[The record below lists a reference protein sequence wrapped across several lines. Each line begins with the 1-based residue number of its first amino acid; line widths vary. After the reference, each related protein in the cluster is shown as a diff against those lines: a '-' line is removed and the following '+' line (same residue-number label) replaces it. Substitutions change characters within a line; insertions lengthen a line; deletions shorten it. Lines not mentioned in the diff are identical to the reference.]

1 MISEMDRMNRTC
13 KFSFRVEEDEDKRT
27 VGEITDPLIQLPN
40 NPYSEAFS
48 EQRWLK
54 VVGKLQTKAGEA
66 DKLFISDVV

>member
-27 VGEITDPLIQLPN
+27 VAEITDPLIQLPN

-48 EQRWLK
+48 EQRWL
-54 VVGKLQTKAGEA
+54 VLLQR
-66 DKLFISDVV
+66 L